1 MSEVPE
7 YLRLARIAFP
17 GETDLQIELWLA
29 QTYGVEKKTGL
40 TRHQHRM
47 AAMAMMFPNR
57 QVSDWRERRVESI
70 QRCRDKRVKELGWS
84 GSTSSGK
91 TSDLADAILELWWES
106 PENTTIYIA
115 SPTRIATET
124 NLWGVIVEQFHAAKL
139 QAGKDASGQ
148 DVLPGKLMTSATK
161 IVLME
166 RHPRSFIAVATV
178 DDLGKLVGKK
188 SVDPRKGLLLLVID
202 ESPALPNG
210 GAEVIA
216 VLENL
221 HGVENF
227 LLLYAGNF
235 ADTMDAMGTLGEP
248 VGGYEAIKGQEDTL
262 FEYRTR
268 RGGLFLRF
276 DGHDSP
282 NIRNVG
288 AHFKGLVT
296 SAYLSEL
303 AERNG
308 GVNSPGYMRWARS
321 FPVLDV
327 AEFRVTTLGAIE
339 AGYADDPVLLYTSE
353 PFILVSFC
361 DPGFGGDP
369 CVIQNMR
376 LGIEMRG
383 GKRTRV
389 AELMG
394 PPYTVPID
402 LKKMGPDGKV
412 VTPEAQIV
420 AFHKKMAGELNIPAR
435 NCGYDGSLRSGIVH
449 QYASDWGLEVQPID
463 SQGLASERIFDFKTK
478 STWRDEMAN
487 FTTEHWFAVG
497 LCIQAGRLRGLKA
510 SPAARSAIL
519 RRPWKWKGAKK
530 QILPKPEFKAINSSR
545 SPNEADA
552 LCGALELLRRLGF
565 QFYSPSANS
574 GGVMA
579 MLSKMQSE
587 ADSARQLTVNIGET
601 LPRGVLHGMAS
612 EQSLNRGRLSS

>member
-1 MSEVPE
+1 MTAAD
-7 YLRLARIAFP
+7 YLLKARLAFP
-17 GETDLQIELWLA
+17 EKTDLQIEMWLA
-29 QTYGVEKKTGL
+29 QQHGVEKLTGR

-47 AAMAMMFPNR
+47 AAMALMFPDR

-70 QRCRDKRVKELGWS
+70 ARARDQKIKELGWS

-91 TSDLADAILELWWES
+91 TSDIADIVLQLWWES

-115 SPTRIATET
+115 SPFRTATET
-124 NLWGVIVEQFHAAKL
+124 NLWAVIVEQFHAAKEA
-139 QAGKDASGQ
+139 AGKDPSGQ
-148 DVLPGKLMTSATK
+148 PALPGMLMPSATK
-161 IVLME
+161 IMLYP
-166 RHPRSFIAVATV
+166 RNPRSFIAVATV
-178 DDLGKLVGKK
+178 DELGKLVGKK
-188 SVDPRKGLLLLVID
+188 SVSTQQGLLMLVID
-202 ESPALPNG
+202 EAPALPNN
-210 GAEVIA
+210 GAEVIS
-216 VLENL
+216 VLNNL
-221 HGVENF
+221 HGVWNF

-235 ADTMDAMGTLGEP
+235 ADTMDAMGTLGDP
-248 VGGYEAIKGQEDTL
+248 VGGYEGIKGQEDTL

-282 NIRNVG
+282 NVRARKEIF
-288 AHFKGLVT
+288 HGLATVEYLNGVADREGGT
-296 SAYLSEL
+296 S
-303 AERNG
+303 
-308 GVNSPGYMRWARS
+308 SPGYMRWARS

-327 AEFRVTTLGAIE
+327 AEFRVTTTGAIE
-339 AGYADDPVLLYTSE
+339 AGYADDPVLQYTSE

-376 LGIEMRG
+376 LGVEMRF
-383 GKRTRV
+383 GKRQRV

-402 LKKMGPDGKV
+402 LKKIGPDGKV

-420 AFHKKMAGELNIPAR
+420 AFHKKVAADLNIPAR

-463 SQGLASERIFDFKTK
+463 SQGQASERIFDFKTK

-497 LCIQAGRLRGLKA
+497 LCIQSGRMRGLKA

-530 QILPKPEFKAINSSR
+530 QILPKPEFKAMNSSR

-552 LCGALELLRRLGF
+552 LCGAIELLRRLGF
-565 QFYSPSANS
+565 QFFSPSANS
-574 GGVMA
+574 GGV
-579 MLSKMQSE
+579 LSLIGQMQRDAE
-587 ADSARQLTVNIGET
+587 SARQLTVTIGET
-601 LPRGVLHGMAS
+601 LPMGQLHGMES
-612 EQSLNRGRLSS
+612 EQSLNRGRLST

>member
-1 MSEVPE
+1 MSDAPE
-7 YLRLARIAFP
+7 YLRLARLAFP
-17 GETDLQIELWLA
+17 EKTDLQIELWLA
-29 QTYGVEKKTGL
+29 QTYGVERQTGR
-40 TRHQHRM
+40 TRHEHRL
-47 AAMAMMFPNR
+47 AAMAHMFPGR
-57 QVSDWRERRVESI
+57 QVSDWRERRVLSI
-70 QRCRDKRVKELGWS
+70 QRCRDKKVKELGWS

-124 NLWGVIVEQFHAAKL
+124 NLWGVIVEQFRDA
-139 QAGKDASGQ
+139 KDANPE
-148 DVLPGKLMTSATK
+148 LPGKLMTSATK

-188 SVDPRKGLLLLVID
+188 SIDPTKGLMLLVID
-202 ESPALPNG
+202 EAPALPNG

-235 ADTMDAMGTLGEP
+235 ADTLDAMGTLGEP
-248 VGGYEAIKGQEDTL
+248 VGGYESIKGQEDTL

-282 NIRNVG
+282 NIRTVG
-288 AHFKGLVT
+288 APFRGLMT
-296 SAYLSEL
+296 QSYLNGL

-308 GVNSPGYMRWARS
+308 GTNSPGYMRWARS

-339 AGYADDPVLLYTSE
+339 AGSADDPVEHWTSE
-353 PFILVSFC
+353 PFVLVSFC

-369 CVIQNMR
+369 CVIQCIR
-376 LGIEMRG
+376 LGVEIRG

-389 AELMG
+389 AELMEA
-394 PPYTVPID
+394 PRIVPID
-402 LKKMGPDGKV
+402 LKKLGPDGKV
-412 VTPEAQIV
+412 LTPEAQIV
-420 AFHKKMAGELNIPAR
+420 AFHKKVASDLNIPAR

-449 QYASDWGLEVQPID
+449 MYATAWGHEVQPID
-463 SQGLASERIFDFKTK
+463 SQGQASERIFDFKNKT
-478 STWRDEMAN
+478 TWRDEMAN
-487 FTTEHWFAVG
+487 FTSEHWFAVG
-497 LCIQAGRLRGLKA
+497 LCIQGGRLRGLKA
-510 SPAARSAIL
+510 SPAARAAIL
-519 RRPWKWKGAKK
+519 RRPWRWKGSKK
-530 QILPKPEFKAINSSR
+530 QILPKPEFKAMNSSR

-565 QFYSPSANS
+565 QFYSPSAS
-574 GGVMA
+574 TCGVLSL
-579 MLSKMQSE
+579 LSKMQSE
-587 ADSARQLTVNIGET
+587 ADSARQLTVTIGET
-601 LPRGVLHGMAS
+601 LPRGQLHGSAS
-612 EQSLNRGRLSS
+612 EQSLNRGCLNS